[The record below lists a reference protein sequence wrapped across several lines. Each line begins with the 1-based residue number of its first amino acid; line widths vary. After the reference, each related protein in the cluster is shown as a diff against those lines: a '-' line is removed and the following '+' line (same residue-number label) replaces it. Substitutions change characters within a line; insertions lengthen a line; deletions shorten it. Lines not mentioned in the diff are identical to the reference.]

1 MDAISFVLGIKSSHL
16 RSTHLKDLVYRGRVL
31 KTSKINDDGSADAP
45 ETNGHANG
53 DVNGIDQGDQ
63 RPTRGD
69 PKTAWVMAVYE
80 DDAGD
85 EQRWKRSI
93 TNQGSSEYRI
103 NDRVVT
109 AQQYNDAL
117 ETENILIK
125 ARNFLVFQGDV
136 EAIAAQSPQDLTRL
150 IEQIS
155 GSLEYKAEYEKLQA
169 EADQASETSAFHLQR
184 RRGINSEIKQYQE
197 QKKEAENFQSKTEER
212 DKAVVTHILWKLY
225 HFQRVMDE
233 SSAQIQEHQENL
245 KEFRRNVEKYE
256 RDFEAARQE
265 QSKVA
270 NQAHKI
276 ERHIKRQEKEMEE
289 KENSLVPIEEKIQQ
303 TTQAAEKI
311 RARVV
316 AVSKERDEQARSIAK
331 IEKDLAT
338 VQKAQKQFEDQ
349 WKETMKKQGKEL
361 SDADRK
367 EYNTLRTQAMAQ
379 SSENQAKLENLIRQ
393 LKTDEVTVN
402 SLKGKVESYQAAVEK
417 LESELVALKERRD
430 SVQEIVKHTSTEID
444 AKKKEFNQIQ
454 SERVRTNQRR
464 TELDEKLQDVLR
476 KLVEADD
483 GRRQNDRE
491 ARMKEMVT
499 SLRRIYPGVKGRVG
513 DLCKP
518 KQKKYDEAVITALG
532 RDFDSVIV
540 DSEKTGQECIKYL
553 KDQRFPAM
561 TFLPLDNIKVN
572 AVSNAVKGVQG
583 ARLTIDTIDF
593 DSSLE
598 RAMTYACGG
607 SIVCDTLEVAKHV
620 CYELR
625 IPVKAVTLEGFVI
638 HKAGLMTGGR
648 GPEHKGKRRFEEHDV
663 QNLRKMADKFREEI
677 EKLPKADRRGTAEET
692 LQIDLVGLEQRLSYA
707 RQELAAFDQN
717 LASKKR
723 ELEHVKRQLKE
734 WQPKYKDESNKLQKT
749 RASVDKFKTAI
760 ARVEDQIFA
769 DFCKRL
775 GYADIRA
782 YEAQQGSLEQEAAER
797 RNEFELQKSRLS
809 NSLNWERS
817 RLSDAESRVRRM
829 EEQLQHLQK
838 DIASYEAEK
847 AEIQEAMGND
857 QDALAALQEQYDT
870 LKEKLAERNQKV
882 SDAKAAV
889 QKRSRDIE
897 SRLKAISALETEVQK
912 NSAGKFALLRRCR
925 LEQVNIPLV
934 NGSLD
939 NLPNED
945 NLLQQDPDAMDVDE
959 GGDVDLMEDAMDDH
973 GIEIDFDELPGDL
986 KTVSLTPWLL
996 SRVQPGAKLSQAE
1009 DESVEEKLQNKISNL
1024 TAELEKLNPNMRA
1037 MERLEVVEARLQS
1050 TDQEYE
1056 ASKAAYKAA
1065 RDAFDEIKAKRF
1077 ELFNKA
1083 FTHIQE
1089 QISQVYKDLTR
1100 SEAYPLGGQAYLDI
1114 EEDTDKPYLSGIKY
1128 HAMPPLKR
1136 FRDMEHLSGGEKTMA
1151 ALALLFAIHSYQPS
1165 PFFVLDEVDAAL
1177 DNANVEKIKNYIRE
1191 HAGPGMQFIVI
1202 SLKTGLFQDS
1212 ESLVGVYRDQEVNS
1226 SRTLTLDVSGARH
1239 SFSCPRPA
1247 VATLYANQLCSFAS
1261 TSEPGHEALGLCI
1274 LLAEFRDSQTTLRAS
1289 PIGSGLLFGA
1299 GGTNYC
1305 MAGDT
1310 STFLAWIDWAGL
1322 VCMILAVLT
1331 WRMRRYR
1338 VSHSG
1343 DQCAKTQKKIE
1354 IKNKNS
1360 QCYSVCLFNLR
1371 MIDSLPFPAKTWLEC
1386 DEQRSKRAR

>member
-1 MDAISFVLGIKSSHL
+1 MGKLIRLELFNFKSYKGHHILLFGDSYFTSIIGPNGSGKSNSMDAISFVLGIKSSHL
-16 RSTHLKDLVYRGRVL
+16 RSAHLKDLVYRGRVL

-45 ETNGHANG
+45 GNGFENG
-53 DVNGIDQGDQ
+53 DAQGAEQSEQ

-69 PKTAWVMAVYE
+69 PKSAWVMAVYE

-85 EQRWKRSI
+85 EQKWKRSI
-93 TNQGSSEYRI
+93 TSQGASEYRI

-109 AQQYNDAL
+109 AQQYNESL
-117 ETENILIK
+117 ESENILIK

-155 GSLEYKAEYEKLQA
+155 GSLEYKPEYERLQA
-169 EADQASETSAFHLQR
+169 EADQASETSAFQLQR
-184 RRGINSEIKQYQE
+184 RRGINSEIRQYQD

-256 RDFEAARQE
+256 KDLEVARQA
-265 QSKVA
+265 QTKVT
-270 NQAHKI
+270 QEVHKV
-276 ERHIKRQEKEMEE
+276 ERQMKRQERQLEE
-289 KENSLVPIEEKIQQ
+289 KENSLVPIEEKVQQ
-303 TTQAAEKI
+303 TNQAADKI
-311 RARVV
+311 RSRIAE
-316 AVSKERDEQARSIAK
+316 VSKERDAQVKSIAK
-331 IEKDLAT
+331 IEKDLAV

-349 WKETMKKQGKEL
+349 WKETMKKQGREL
-361 SDADRK
+361 SEADRK
-367 EYNTLRTQAMAQ
+367 EYNSLRAQAMAK
-379 SSENQAKLENLIRQ
+379 SSDNQAKLENLIRQ

-402 SLKGKVESYQAAVEK
+402 SLRGKVENYQAAVEK
-417 LESELVALKERRD
+417 LDTELSATKERRD
-430 SVQEIVKHTSTEID
+430 AVQQVVKQTSTDID

-483 GRRQNDRE
+483 GRRQNDKE
-491 ARMKEMVT
+491 ARTKEMVT
-499 SLRRIYPGVKGRVG
+499 SLKRIIPGVKGRIG

-572 AVSNAVKGVQG
+572 AVSNAVKGIQG

-607 SIVCDTLEVAKHV
+607 SIVCDTLEIAKNI
-620 CYELR
+620 CYQRR

-663 QNLRKMADKFREEI
+663 QNLRKTADKFKDDL
-677 EKLPKADRRGTAEET
+677 EKLPKTDRRGAAEEI
-692 LQIDLVGLEQRLSYA
+692 LQSHLADLEQRLAFA
-707 RQELAAFDQN
+707 RSELAAFDQN
-717 LASKKR
+717 LASKKK
-723 ELEHVKRQLKE
+723 ELDNGKRQLKE
-734 WQPKYKDESNKLQKT
+734 LQPKFKEEDSKLQKT
-749 RASVDKFKTAI
+749 RSTVDKFKTAI
-760 ARVEDQIFA
+760 AEVEDKIFA

-782 YEAQQGSLEQEAAER
+782 YEAQQGSLEQEAAEK
-797 RNEFELQKSRLS
+797 RNQFELQKSRL
-809 NSLNWERS
+809 NNNLNWERS
-817 RLSDAESRVRRM
+817 RLSDAESRLTRM
-829 EEQLQHLQK
+829 EDQLRRFQT
-838 DIASYEAEK
+838 DVEGYEAEK
-847 AEIQEAMGND
+847 AEIEEAMGTD
-857 QDALAALQEQYDT
+857 QDALDALQEQFD
-870 LKEKLAERNQKV
+870 KLRERLSERTQKV
-882 SDAKAAV
+882 NEAKADV

-897 SRLKAISALETEVQK
+897 GRQKAINALETEVQK

-925 LEQVNIPLV
+925 LEQISVPLAQ
-934 NGSLD
+934 GSLD

-959 GGDVDLMEDAMDDH
+959 GGEDAMEEAMNDY
-973 GIEIDFDELPGDL
+973 GIEIDFHGLPADL
-986 KTVSLTPWLL
+986 KEPD
-996 SRVQPGAKLSQAE
+996 
-1009 DESVEEKLQNKISNL
+1009 DESVEEQLQNKISSL
-1024 TAELEKLNPNMRA
+1024 TSELEKLNPNMRA
-1037 MERLEVVEARLQS
+1037 MERLEVVESRLKS
-1050 TDQEYE
+1050 TDQEFN
-1056 ASKAAYKAA
+1056 ASKEAFKVA
-1065 RDAFDEIKAKRF
+1065 REAFDEIKAKRF

-1083 FTHIQE
+1083 FSHIQE

-1100 SEAYPLGGQAYLDI
+1100 SENYPLGGQAYLDI

-1177 DNANVEKIKNYIRE
+1177 DNTNVERIKNYIRE

-1212 ESLVGVYRDQEVNS
+1212 ESLIGVYRDQEVNS
-1226 SRTLTLDVSGARH
+1226 SRTLTLD
-1239 SFSCPRPA
+1239 
-1247 VATLYANQLCSFAS
+1247 
-1261 TSEPGHEALGLCI
+1261 
-1274 LLAEFRDSQTTLRAS
+1274 LRK
-1289 PIGSGLLFGA
+1289 
-1299 GGTNYC
+1299 Y
-1305 MAGDT
+1305 
-1310 STFLAWIDWAGL
+1310 
-1322 VCMILAVLT
+1322 V
-1331 WRMRRYR
+1331 
-1338 VSHSG
+1338 
-1343 DQCAKTQKKIE
+1343 
-1354 IKNKNS
+1354 
-1360 QCYSVCLFNLR
+1360 
-1371 MIDSLPFPAKTWLEC
+1371 
-1386 DEQRSKRAR
+1386 